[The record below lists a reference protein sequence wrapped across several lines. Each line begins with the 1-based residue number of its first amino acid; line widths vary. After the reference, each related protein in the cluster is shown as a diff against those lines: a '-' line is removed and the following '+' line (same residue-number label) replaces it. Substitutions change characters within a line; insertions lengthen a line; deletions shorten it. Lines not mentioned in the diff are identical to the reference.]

1 MSMRVKENVFP
12 GRERRTLSLGAR
24 GAALGLALAGAVFAA
39 GCAPQPKVPE
49 AQNAAGEVADLS
61 RIPQNLALFAAK
73 AGLNAPLRSD
83 AAAAEDMRKF
93 HRSFFAPWTSG
104 RLSRNT
110 LREFEAVLNWAPG
123 KRGYA
128 ENLRPWSDA
137 AWMSMCD
144 NASLD
149 TVSGQGRAAIVTQHA
164 DLRLA
169 PTARPR
175 FARVEGAGQGWPF
188 DDFQQSSLHVGMP
201 LMVYHTSRDG
211 AWLLVQSPVAWG
223 WVEAGSVAFVD
234 EAFRSLWE
242 TSPLGCVV
250 RDDVSLK
257 ASGAFL
263 ALADIGTV
271 LPLSGTSVLVP
282 VRGVNGQAS
291 AVSVPVS
298 AGEVLPM
305 PQRLTPQAVA
315 AIGDRMM
322 GKSYGW
328 GGMYG
333 NRDCSAMMRDLFA
346 SFGIWLPRNSAAQAK
361 AGEFHSLEKM
371 SVREK
376 IEAISRGAEPFRTLL
391 WLPGHIGLYVG
402 QFEGEPV
409 FFHDIWGIRN
419 RLGDG
424 REGRVILGR
433 AVVTGVKPGSERR
446 DVDAKGLLIER
457 MRGYTILGGR

>member
-1 MSMRVKENVFP
+1 MRVKEAGLSGGEKRK
-12 GRERRTLSLGAR
+12 GRFGAR
-24 GAALGLALAGAVFAA
+24 GAALGLALVGAVLAA

-49 AQNAAGEVADLS
+49 VQNAAGEVADLH
-61 RIPQNLALFAAK
+61 RVPQNLAVFAGK
-73 AGLNAPLRSD
+73 AGADASLRSD
-83 AAAAEDMRKF
+83 AAAEEDMRKF
-93 HRSFFAPWTSG
+93 RQRFFAPWTSG
-104 RLSRNT
+104 RLSRNA
-110 LREFEAVLNWAPG
+110 LREFEAVLNWTPG

-137 AWMSMCD
+137 AWVKMCD
-144 NASLD
+144 NAALD
-149 TVSGQGRAAIVTQHA
+149 AVSGEGRAAIVTRHA

-169 PTARPR
+169 PTLKPR

-201 LMVYHTSRDG
+201 LMVYHASRDG

-223 WVEAGSVAFVD
+223 WVDAGSVAFVD
-234 EAFRSLWE
+234 EAFRSVWE
-242 TSPLGCVV
+242 SAPLACVV
-250 RDDVSLK
+250 REDVSLK
-257 ASGAFL
+257 FRGAFL

-271 LPLSGTSVLVP
+271 LPVSGQSLLVP
-282 VRGVNGQAS
+282 VRGTDAQAGV
-291 AVSVPVS
+291 AYVPV
-298 AGEVLPM
+298 AGGEVLPM
-305 PQRLTPQAVA
+305 PQKLTAQAVA

-322 GKSYGW
+322 GGNYGW

-361 AGEFHSLEKM
+361 AGDFHSLQNM
-371 SVREK
+371 SAEAK
-376 IEAISRGAEPFRTLL
+376 IRAISRGAEPFRTLL

-409 FFHDIWGIRN
+409 FFHDIWGVRS
-419 RLGDG
+419 RLRDG
-424 REGRVILGR
+424 REGRIILGR
-433 AVVTGVKPGSERR
+433 AVVTGVKPGSERD
-446 DVDAKGLLIER
+446 DVDSKGLLIER